1 MPTKKRKYNA
11 RFPAGRIKKIM
22 QTDEEVGKVAQA
34 VPIIIS
40 RTLELFVESLLSK
53 AMQVTV
59 ARNAKTLSPSHVKQ
73 CILAESKFDFLRD
86 LVKNIPDVSAAE
98 EKEMMSAE
106 SSPNSSR
113 FSDMSVPP
121 RRIARE
127 DSNSSSSCDVKIVPL
142 TQPPP
147 GEHVKRA
154 LSSDTELPN
163 KTVRTETVTSTHT
176 DTAIDLSKKTEEKPV
191 VTANFYQET
200 LLTEDVPHRSVIT
213 VNPSYNSP
221 QPSTSYTPEPIKLE
235 PLPPQKT
242 YADKPRRLSGLA
254 PANKL
259 NIPMLIPAIRPIK
272 PMTPTTPK
280 TPVTPILN
288 IDFSKNVTKPEIK
301 LLDVAVPKNDKNSV
315 RQLHR
320 QNSKPAKT
328 EVKKIEVK
336 PIVTHPVVPVHPVDI
351 DSLNSGNLQI
361 DEDYDT

>member
-1 MPTKKRKYNA
+1 MPSKKRKYNA

-53 AMQVTV
+53 AMQVTM

-113 FSDMSVPP
+113 FTEMTGPP

-142 TQPPP
+142 QPPP
-147 GEHVKRA
+147 NLKRA
-154 LSSDTELPN
+154 LSTETELPN
-163 KTVRTETVTSTHT
+163 KHVRTETVTSTSL
-176 DTAIDLSKKTEEKPV
+176 DTAIDLSKKSTEEKPV

-200 LLTEDVPHRSVIT
+200 LLTDDMQHRSVIKL
-213 VNPSYNSP
+213 NPTYSSP
-221 QPSTSYTPEPIKLE
+221 QPSTSYTPE
-235 PLPPQKT
+235 LPKIDVP
-242 YADKPRRLSGLA
+242 KPAVIEKSVA
-254 PANKL
+254 P
-259 NIPMLIPAIRPIK
+259 R
-272 PMTPTTPK
+272 TPV

-288 IDFSKNVTKPEIK
+288 IDFTKSLAKPEIK
-301 LLDVAVPKNDKNSV
+301 LLDTAAVAALPKKETI
-315 RQLHR
+315 RQIHR
-320 QNSKPAKT
+320 QNSKTVRP

-336 PIVTHPVVPVHPVDI
+336 PVPHIDI